1 MSSADSRYAV
11 GSPYGSLTRR
21 SAVYR
26 VHFFVFLPGA
36 GSGSSVVGTRCPPTP
51 GILVSRFPLHIPAAY
66 SGGSARDV
74 AGLPG

>member
-26 VHFFVFLPGA
+26 VHFFVFHPLWGMA
-36 GSGSSVVGTRCPPTP
+36 RRRSGHDAHRRRGFWLT
-51 GILVSRFPLHIPAAY
+51 GFPNIPAAY